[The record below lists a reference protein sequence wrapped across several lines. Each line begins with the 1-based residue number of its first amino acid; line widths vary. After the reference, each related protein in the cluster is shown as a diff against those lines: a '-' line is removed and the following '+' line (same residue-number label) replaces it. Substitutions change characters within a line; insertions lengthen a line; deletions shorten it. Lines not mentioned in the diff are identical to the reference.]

1 MDQHR
6 VAWLTTGDGTAA
18 KTETKVRFATDGG
31 RIYAALRDDS
41 PALQALQ
48 AQAQLTLSFGKG
60 NKRVRGPEI
69 LAVAHILQPGDSSW
83 ARHLLL
89 RKYRLLRLPFV
100 WNHRSVLVEISLA

>member
-6 VAWLTTGDGTAA
+6 VAWLTTSGGPSA

-31 RIYAALRDDS
+31 KVYAALREDS

-48 AQAQLTLSFGKG
+48 AHAQLTLSFGKG

-69 LAVAHILQPGDSSW
+69 LAVAHILQRGDSTW
-83 ARHLLL
+83 ARHLLW
-89 RKYRLLRLPFV
+89 RKYWLLRLPFV
-100 WNHRSVLVEISLA
+100 WNQRNVLVEISLV